1 MPPLSDSL
9 NLYFVLS
16 NNCTLLYFA
25 CFVCCLVIIF
35 LQGTAE
41 KFNKLH
47 NKGRT
52 RTQHLP
58 VKVQKFFMTSTP
70 SLLAASSSHNYLPPV
85 FTLQCLTGK
94 ADKNNHMAQPV
105 TRSKT
110 KVF

>member
-58 VKVQKFFMTSTP
+58 VKVQKNFYDINALFACSVFVAQL
-70 SLLAASSSHNYLPPV
+70 SASSVHPPV
-85 FTLQCLTGK
+85 P
-94 ADKNNHMAQPV
+94 NW
-105 TRSKT
+105 
-110 KVF
+110 